1 MLCDQ
6 CKERDAMVHLTQI
19 KDAEVLQLHLCEK
32 CAAAKGIE
40 TTVAMPKHP
49 LGDFLH
55 AVQEQAPPAM
65 GDQARCAY
73 CQTTLRDFRTSG
85 RLGCAHCY
93 TAFEGALREL
103 LRRVHGAA
111 LHRGREYEAPA
122 AAQAQAPASDGAAA
136 LDALRERLLR
146 AVAAEEFETA
156 ARLRDQIRALE

>member
-1 MLCDQ
+1 MLCDH
-6 CKERDAMVHLTQI
+6 CRERDAVVHLTQI
-19 KDAEVLQLHLCEK
+19 VEAAVTQLHLCEK

-55 AVQEQAPPAM
+55 AVQQQAPPAL

-73 CQTTLRDFRTSG
+73 CQTSLRDFRASG
-85 RLGCAHCY
+85 RLGCAQCY

-111 LHRGREYEAPA
+111 RHRGREYATPEPTPA
-122 AAQAQAPASDGAAA
+122 GQAA
-136 LDALRERLLR
+136 DALESLHERLQA

-156 ARLRDQIRALE
+156 AVLRDQIRALE

>member
-1 MLCDQ
+1 MLCDH
-6 CKERDAMVHLTQI
+6 CKERDAEVHLTQI
-19 KDAEVLQLHLCEK
+19 VDAEVTQLHLCVK

-55 AVQEQAPPAM
+55 AVQQQAPAAT
-65 GDQARCAY
+65 GDQVRCGY
-73 CQTTLRDFRTSG
+73 CQTSLRDFRATG

-103 LRRVHGAA
+103 LRRVHGASK
-111 LHRGREYEAPA
+111 HRGLGAAEAEAAEAPVA
-122 AAQAQAPASDGAAA
+122 IGGIDELA
-136 LDALRERLLR
+136 ALRERLQV
-146 AVAAEEFETA
+146 AVAAEEFEEA

>member
-1 MLCDQ
+1 MVCEH
-6 CKERDAMVHLTQI
+6 CKERDAVVHLTQI
-19 KDAEVLQLHLCEK
+19 VESAVTQLHLCEK

-55 AVQEQAPPAM
+55 AVQQQAAPAA
-65 GDQARCAY
+65 GDQVRCAY
-73 CQTTLRDFRTSG
+73 CETTLRDFRASG
-85 RLGCAHCY
+85 RLGCAQCY

-111 LHRGREYEAPA
+111 QHTGRAYEAPV
-122 AAQAQAPASDGAAA
+122 PATVAGDGT
-136 LDALRERLLR
+136 LDTLRNRLQQ

-156 ARLRDQIRALE
+156 ATLRDQIRALE